1 MINELR
7 ERARYMRI
15 NATDAENCMWFQL
28 RNRQLCGVKFSRQ
41 FMINPYIVDFICREK
56 MLIIKI
62 DGGQHLSQV
71 EYDNERTKFLNAQG
85 YKVLRFWNDEVLKDL
100 DIVLDVIVKH
110 LNTLT
115 RR

>member
-1 MINELR
+1 
-7 ERARYMRI
+7 
-15 NATDAENCMWFQL
+15 
-28 RNRQLCGVKFSRQ
+28 
-41 FMINPYIVDFICREK
+41 
-56 MLIIKI
+56 MLIIEI